1 MKGGNDMTKTY
12 IMYNEQD
19 QYVIKCDDK
28 DSFEI
33 KKSTLNVDGKKLYEM
48 MFSDFKKGD
57 KINLSKDESFTNG
70 NKLDNSVYDNVKE
83 IIGKIVDGINDSEEI
98 K

>member
-19 QYVIKCDDK
+19 QYVIKYDNN

-33 KKSTLNVDGKKLYEM
+33 KKSTLNIDGKKLYEM
-48 MFSDFKKGD
+48 MFNDFKKGD
-57 KINLSKDESFTNG
+57 KIILSKDKSF
-70 NKLDNSVYDNVKE
+70 DNCGKFDVAVYDNVKE
-83 IIGKIVDGINDSEEI
+83 IVNKIVSSINELD
-98 K
+98 

>member
-12 IMYNEQD
+12 IMYNEQN
-19 QYVIKCDDK
+19 QYVIKSSEQDIL
-28 DSFEI
+28 EI

-48 MFSDFKKGD
+48 MFSDFKKGSTISLTKD
-57 KINLSKDESFTNG
+57 KSFDNS
-70 NKLDNSVYDNVKE
+70 NKLDNAVYDNVKE
-83 IIGKIVDGINDSEEI
+83 IIEKIVDGINDLEEV